1 MRFSKHLWP
10 VIAAATVSL
19 VMGCNANQQTKAGNT
34 GDRTASQMKSGT
46 QQKKGTQN
54 KSGQNKGTQNKSS
67 QQKKSE
73 PMMDSKPVAKEPAP
87 APAPAPKMAETK
99 PAPAPAPVAG
109 SANVLYY
116 PTGNRST
123 SSIMV
128 EKIAPAEVIANQPF
142 DYNIKVTN
150 LTNTSLNNVV
160 INETLPNNFNFV
172 SSTPNSG
179 GAGQART
186 FALGDMGPGQSQT
199 ITIKGSAAGAG
210 SLSSCCTVSA
220 AMGVCATTNVVN
232 PALTITK
239 SAPSNVSACDTIPV
253 KIVVTNSGSGSARN
267 VKVTDQLPAGLTSD
281 GKNALAWD
289 VGTLAAGQSKEIN
302 FIAKADKSGR
312 YDNKASASAD
322 NGLSAASNTTSTVVT
337 QPVLSIKAECGPKI
351 RIGQQTTC
359 KFTVRNTGD
368 GACKDLRISPVT
380 PAGSQFVSAD
390 NGGSAN
396 GWNIG
401 ALAPGESKTV
411 SMTVRVMG
419 SGEFAC
425 QATAT
430 CSCANPV
437 TDKCVSS
444 AAGVPDIGT
453 QITDDDGVVAVGQ
466 NHDYRFEVKNQ
477 GQVDLTNVKVAF
489 KSEAGLEFVSTTAAG
504 GMQNGVVNVGT
515 LKPGQKVEFR
525 LTYKGTKEGQLVLIS
540 ETTSDQTRMVRN
552 DEQVNYVN

>member
-19 VMGCNANQQTKAGNT
+19 VMGCNANQQTKTGNT

-54 KSGQNKGTQNKSS
+54 KTTQNKSS

-73 PMMDSKPVAKEPAP
+73 PVVDRQPVAAEPKPAP
-87 APAPAPKMAETK
+87 APAPRAETK
-99 PAPAPAPVAG
+99 PAPAPAPMAG

-160 INETLPNNFNFV
+160 INETLPSNFNFV

-199 ITIKGSAAGAG
+199 ITIKGSATGAG
-210 SLSSCCTVSA
+210 SLNSCCTVSA

-239 SAPSNVSACDTIPV
+239 TAPSNVSACDTIPV
-253 KIVVTNSGSGSARN
+253 KIVVTNSGTGSARN
-267 VKVTDQLPAGLTSD
+267 VKVTDQLPAGLSSD

-289 VGTLAAGQSKEIN
+289 VGTLGAGQSREIN

-322 NGLSAASNTTSTVVT
+322 GLSATSNTTSTVVT

-368 GACKDLRISPVT
+368 GACKDLRVSPVM

-390 NGGSAN
+390 SGGSAN

-430 CSCANPV
+430 CSCAAAV

-453 QITDDDGVVAVGQ
+453 QITDDDGVVPVGQ

-477 GQVDLTNVKVAF
+477 GQVDLTNVKVVF
-489 KSEAGLEFVSTTAAG
+489 KPDAGLEFVSTTAPG

-515 LKPGQKVEFR
+515 LKPGQKIEFR
-525 LTYKGTKEGQLVLIS
+525 LTYKGTKEGQLVIIS

-552 DEQVNYVN
+552 DEQVNYVD